1 MALGNIIAFA
11 LVGTAVGAQAASSG
25 TLDAALAKDDLSK
38 RVRINHLWPSF
49 ELKYRCR
56 RVTLPV
62 AHATMRHKAICFAA
76 PQIPTPIVSI
86 ITITHV
92 TLMEV
97 PLIVAIRSLAPA
109 AAQSR
114 AEVVVQICSL

>member
-1 MALGNIIAFA
+1 MALGNIIAFS
-11 LVGTAVGAQAASSG
+11 LVGTAVGAQIASPG

-86 ITITHV
+86 TTITHV

>member
-38 RVRINHLWPSF
+38 RVRFDYLWPSF

-86 ITITHV
+86 TTITHV